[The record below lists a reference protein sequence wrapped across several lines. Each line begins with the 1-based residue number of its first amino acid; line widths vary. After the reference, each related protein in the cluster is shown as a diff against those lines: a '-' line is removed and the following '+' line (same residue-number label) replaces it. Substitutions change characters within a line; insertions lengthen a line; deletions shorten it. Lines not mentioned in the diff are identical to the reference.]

1 MSRMP
6 PEVVHIITGLQQG
19 GAESMLHK
27 LLTEARQQNP
37 EIRQSVYALG
47 QSGVVGERL
56 SAQGFEVRAL
66 GLSPRLGNPWVLRP
80 LWQHLRRLPSDSV
93 VQTWMY
99 HGDLIG
105 GLLAYAA
112 GQRRIVWNIR
122 QSGIGPAD
130 IGRLTRGVVSLC
142 ARLSHWLPRRIITNA
157 RTAEAV
163 HVAAGYAA
171 SRFTWIG
178 NGFDTQRF
186 CFQPEGRRRVRE
198 QLGVP
203 DQALLIGNVARHD
216 PQKDLGNF
224 VAMARQ
230 VHQHHSHTRFL
241 IAGRGVPSS
250 GALRAQIAAAGLEQ
264 AFLLLDE
271 QQDVPALMCA
281 LDLFCLSSRA
291 EGFPNVLGEAM
302 ACERPCVSSDCGDA
316 GAVLGDPRWIAP
328 TGDPE
333 ALAGRVCTL
342 LALPAAQRQQ
352 LGTGH
357 RQRIQSSFSV
367 ASIWRDYLHLYRSL

>member
-1 MSRMP
+1 MSRTP
-6 PEVVHIITGLQQG
+6 PQVVHIITGLQQG

-37 EIRQSVYALG
+37 EITQCVYALG

-56 SAQGFEVRAL
+56 RAQGFDVRAL

-80 LWQHLRRLPSDSV
+80 LWQHLRQLPAGSV

-105 GLLAYAA
+105 GLLAHWA
-112 GQRRIVWNIR
+112 GQERIVWNIR
-122 QSGIGPAD
+122 QSGIGPSD
-130 IGRLTRGVVSLC
+130 IGRTTRWVVRLC
-142 ARLSHWLPRRIITNA
+142 ARFSHWLPRRIVTNA
-157 RTAEAV
+157 RTAEAI
-163 HVAAGYAA
+163 HVAAGYSA
-171 SRFTWIG
+171 SRFIWIG

-186 CFQPEGRRRVRE
+186 SFQPEGRQRLRQ
-198 QLGVP
+198 QLGVGEHE
-203 DQALLIGNVARHD
+203 LLIGNVARND

-224 VAMARQ
+224 VAMAKH
-230 VHQHHSHTRFL
+230 VHQQQGNARFL
-241 IAGRGVPSS
+241 IAGRGVPASA
-250 GALRAQIAAAGLEQ
+250 ALRSQIAAAGLDQ

-271 QQDVPALMCA
+271 QQDVPSLMSA

-316 GAVLGDPRWIAP
+316 ASVLGDPRWIAP
-328 TGDPE
+328 TSDPA
-333 ALAGRVCTL
+333 ALADRVSAL
-342 LALPAAQRQQ
+342 LALPAEQRQQ
-352 LGTGH
+352 LGVGH
-357 RQRIQSSFSV
+357 RQRIQSGFSV
-367 ASIWRDYLHLYRSL
+367 ASIWRDYLTLYRSL